1 MRRPLSFALIGL
13 LSYSACV
20 LAAEPV
26 AGPQISLSAQAR
38 QTVAN
43 DQALAVLYAEAS
55 SANPQRVVDEL
66 NRQGQRALDIAKG
79 YKQVRIASGNRS
91 TWPVY
96 DPNDKEHRNQPTG
109 WRGRA
114 EWRLESLDSQA
125 LARLVAALQP
135 GLRLASLG
143 FQPSGPTRQK
153 AENALIPAA
162 MTAFEERARLSAQ
175 ALGYSK
181 GRIVEITL
189 NGGGMPMPVQ
199 NLRFAQTASMADS
212 MPIAEG
218 ESELSLQAS
227 GRIELLPSR

>member
-1 MRRPLSFALIGL
+1 M
-13 LSYSACV
+13 
-20 LAAEPV
+20 
-26 AGPQISLSAQAR
+26 
-38 QTVAN
+38 
-43 DQALAVLYAEAS
+43 
-55 SANPQRVVDEL
+55 
-66 NRQGQRALDIAKG
+66 
-79 YKQVRIASGNRS
+79 
-91 TWPVY
+91 
-96 DPNDKEHRNQPTG
+96 
-109 WRGRA
+109 
-114 EWRLESLDSQA
+114 
-125 LARLVAALQP
+125 AALQP

-143 FQPSGPTRQK
+143 FQPSGATRQK

-181 GRIVEITL
+181 WRIVEISL

-199 NLRFAQTASMADS
+199 NLRFAQAASMADS